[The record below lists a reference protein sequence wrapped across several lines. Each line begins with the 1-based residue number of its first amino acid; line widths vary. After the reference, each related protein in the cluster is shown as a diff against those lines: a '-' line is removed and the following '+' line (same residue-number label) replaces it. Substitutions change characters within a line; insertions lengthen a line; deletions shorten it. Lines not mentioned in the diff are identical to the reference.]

1 MDLDAFLL
9 RHRPTLR
16 FTRIFYV
23 VKPHLEGRNWCKI
36 GVASGSSPEAAY
48 SRLRAYTVLYGKRS
62 SATSIATTRS
72 RRIRRRAGP
81 TSSRG
86 GRGRGGRGRGTSTE
100 TSRRSTADGTAG
112 ERRRSTA
119 GNCRGVRIYLCWC
132 VRYDGAVDPTHTRTH
147 ALELALKRLF
157 KAEGHIVQAADR
169 GSERVHLS
177 PAKVVAAALRLMPHS
192 HTQPRELPA
201 SRRPPPPSLG
211 SMLAGTRGVGRQRS
225 VGLSKLSSRGQRSS
239 GGSTHSTGSKGR
251 KGTTGLDS
259 TKKPTSTTGFTST
272 SGSGGRRR
280 WRRRR
285 PRHGLDDLRE
295 VLVMGPRHNAG
306 RHPSMERWHRL
317 E

>member
-1 MDLDAFLL
+1 
-9 RHRPTLR
+9 
-16 FTRIFYV
+16 
-23 VKPHLEGRNWCKI
+23 
-36 GVASGSSPEAAY
+36 
-48 SRLRAYTVLYGKRS
+48 
-62 SATSIATTRS
+62 
-72 RRIRRRAGP
+72 
-81 TSSRG
+81 
-86 GRGRGGRGRGTSTE
+86 
-100 TSRRSTADGTAG
+100 
-112 ERRRSTA
+112 
-119 GNCRGVRIYLCWC
+119 VRIYLCWC

-157 KAEGHIVQAADR
+157 KTQGHIVQAADR

-211 SMLAGTRGVGRQRS
+211 SVLAGTRGVGNSGSTREQRS
-225 VGLSKLSSRGQRSS
+225 VDLSSRGQRSS
-239 GGSTHSTGSKGR
+239 GGSTHSTGR

-272 SGSGGRRR
+272 SVSGGRRR

-306 RHPSMERWHRL
+306 RHPSVERWHRL